1 MTIEGLREIC
11 SSLPGVTEDVKW
23 GSDLCFLVGGKMF
36 VVVNLEP
43 PHQVSFK
50 CTPEQFGELIERPGV
65 IPAPYMARNMWVQE
79 QELGET
85 LERAELDA
93 LVRASYGLVVDK
105 LPKARR
111 PGAAPGAARK
121 SRARRPARPA
131 RRATMRGASG
141 ARAARKRPS
150 RRPRRRR

>member
-11 SSLPGVTEDVKW
+11 RSLPGVTEDVKW

-93 LVRASYGLVVDK
+93 LVHASYGLVVDK

-111 PGAAPGAARK
+111 PGGAPGAARK
-121 SRARRPARPA
+121 SRARRPARTT
-131 RRATMRGASG
+131 RRATMRASG
-141 ARAARKRPS
+141 ARAARKRPP

>member
-1 MTIEGLREIC
+1 MCR
-11 SSLPGVTEDVKW
+11 SLPGVTEDVKW

-43 PHQVSFK
+43 PHQVAFK
-50 CTPEQFGELIERPGV
+50 CTPEQFAELVERPGV

-79 QELGET
+79 QQLGET

-121 SRARRPARPA
+121 GRPRRPARTA
-131 RRATMRGASG
+131 RLAATTR
-141 ARAARKRPS
+141 ARAARAPRKRAS

>member
-1 MTIEGLREIC
+1 M
-11 SSLPGVTEDVKW
+11 TEDVKW

-93 LVRASYGLVVDK
+93 LVRVSYGLVVDK

-111 PGAAPGAARK
+111 PGPAPGAARK
-121 SRARRPARPA
+121 SRTRRPAARTA
-131 RRATMRGASG
+131 RRATTRASG